1 MLAVLPEAI
10 WRGRAA
16 AHADRTSRLL
26 SPGMT
31 PPQKA
36 GAGYRLSTEHPVT
49 NFLQEYYRIK
59 GAAGAR
65 RLSRFSPEVTSGGGG
80 TLLHGASADD
90 IDTGTLSA
98 RGAAVV
104 EDGVLYDAKAAHAD
118 ASADNATALLWHR
131 LVLAATEDAEPVL
144 NCYGLHEWAM
154 QYQPDGAPPPPS
166 ARYQRHLPLRVDRAT
181 INAAVERKGV
191 SCTHV
196 DALRFFAPAAAPL
209 NLHGA
214 TLRREQQAELE
225 QPCAAA
231 PCRP

>member
-16 AHADRTSRLL
+16 AHVDRTSRLL

-131 LVLAATEDAEPVL
+131 LVIAATEDAEPVL